1 MNPPQ
6 KRWLTQPNSR
16 VGKAPDLP
24 AVLRKEAAWET
35 LPVEARRELYSL
47 LPSKPGGGDY
57 DINVH
62 PLKTPLRAHIEEEI
76 RQYQD
81 DLNEGKETKKWREEA
96 IQAGQERASGVWA
109 EWQDKMR
116 EDDWCKHE
124 HFKETKIEPATEEEA
139 RDAAKT
145 AANTSAKVS
154 EIQ

>member
-1 MNPPQ
+1 MTPPQ

-16 VGKAPDLP
+16 VGKAPDLA

-47 LPSKPGGGDY
+47 LPSKPGGGAY

-62 PLKTPLRAHIEEEI
+62 PLTTHLRAYIEEEV

-109 EWQDKMR
+109 EWQEKMH
-116 EDDWCKHE
+116 EDDWGKRE
-124 HFKETKIEPATEEEA
+124 HSVETKIEQATEEEA

-145 AANTSAKVS
+145 AANTSAKIS
-154 EIQ
+154 KIQ